1 MSQATA
7 PHTVRRIGSPAAA
20 ALADLAAMFE
30 ELQTVLLC
38 CERLV
43 SEVRPGVGKQ
53 VDEVVVEALWTTALI
68 SYSRCFAGGER
79 GMGLTEDDVEGL
91 ELQGEKLAWHRMLRK
106 LKKHFAD
113 PAANPRE
120 EFTVGVAVAEGKP
133 AGVAITSSRQVPVDE
148 QTVRQT
154 GALVF
159 ALTQLVDT
167 RIAEH
172 QATVLAGA
180 AALTE
185 KELETL
191 DEIEVTG
198 DGRPPP
204 GPDDEAAPGGP
215 SDGAA
220 GGGEGKETSS

>member
-1 MSQATA
+1 MTGQATA

-20 ALADLAAMFE
+20 ALADLAAMFDD
-30 ELQTVLLC
+30 LQTVLLC

-53 VDEVVVEALWTTALI
+53 VDEVVVESLWTTALI

-79 GMGLTEDDVEGL
+79 GMGLTEDDVDGL
-91 ELQGEKLAWHRMLRK
+91 ELQGEKLAWHRMLRT

-120 EFTVGVAVAEGKP
+120 SFTVGVA
-133 AGVAITSSRQVPVDE
+133 ITSTRQVPVDE

-154 GALVF
+154 GALAF

-172 QATVLAGA
+172 QATVLSGA
-180 AALTE
+180 ATLST

-191 DEIEVTG
+191 EEIEVSG

-204 GPDDEAAPGGP
+204 GPDD
-215 SDGAA
+215 DTA
-220 GGGEGKETSS
+220 GDGGEATP

>member
-1 MSQATA
+1 MTDVA
-7 PHTVRRIGSPAAA
+7 PRTVRRIGSPAAA
-20 ALADLAAMFE
+20 ALADLAAIFDD
-30 ELQTVLLC
+30 LQTVLLC

-43 SEVRPGVGKQ
+43 AELRPGLAKQ
-53 VDEVVVEALWTTALI
+53 HDEVLTEALWTTALI

-91 ELQGEKLAWHRMLRK
+91 ELKGEKLAWHRMLRR

-120 EFTVGVAVAEGKP
+120 TFTVGVAVADGAP
-133 AGVAITSSRQVPVDE
+133 AGVAITSARQDPVDE

-154 GALVF
+154 GALAF
-159 ALTQLVDT
+159 ALSKLVDA

-172 QATVLAGA
+172 QATVLEGA
-180 AALTE
+180 QALTT

-198 DGRPPP
+198 DGAPPP
-204 GPDDEAAPGGP
+204 RPEDDA
-215 SDGAA
+215 
-220 GGGEGKETSS
+220 EGRS

>member
-1 MSQATA
+1 MTDVA
-7 PHTVRRIGSPAAA
+7 PRTVRRIGSPAAA
-20 ALADLAAMFE
+20 ALADLAAIFDD
-30 ELQTVLLC
+30 LQTVLLA
-38 CERLV
+38 CEHLV
-43 SEVRPGVGKQ
+43 NQLRPGVGKQ
-53 VDEVVVEALWTTALI
+53 LDEVVVESLWTTALI

-91 ELQGEKLAWHRMLRK
+91 ELKGEKLAWHRMLRR

-120 EFTVGVAVAEGKP
+120 TFTVGVAVVDGAP
-133 AGVAITSSRQVPVDE
+133 AGVAITSARQDLVDE

-154 GALVF
+154 GALAF
-159 ALTQLVDT
+159 ALSKLVDG

-172 QATVLAGA
+172 QATVLEGA
-180 AALTE
+180 QALST

-198 DGRPPP
+198 DGAPPP
-204 GPDDEAAPGGP
+204 RPEDEADGGR
-215 SDGAA
+215 S
-220 GGGEGKETSS
+220 

>member
-1 MSQATA
+1 MTDVA
-7 PHTVRRIGSPAAA
+7 PRTVRRIGSPAAA
-20 ALADLAAMFE
+20 ALADLAAIFDD
-30 ELQTVLLC
+30 LQTVLLC

-43 SEVRPGVGKQ
+43 TELRPGLAKQ
-53 VDEVVVEALWTTALI
+53 LDETVVEALWTTALI

-91 ELQGEKLAWHRMLRK
+91 ELKGEKLAWHRMLRR
-106 LKKHFAD
+106 LKKHYAD

-120 EFTVGVAVAEGKP
+120 VFTVGVAVADGVP
-133 AGVAITSSRQVPVDE
+133 AGVAITSARQDLVDE

-154 GALVF
+154 GALAF
-159 ALTQLVDT
+159 ALSKLVDA

-172 QATVLAGA
+172 QATVLEGA
-180 AALTE
+180 QALSA

-198 DGRPPP
+198 DGAPPP
-204 GPDDEAAPGGP
+204 RPEDEEGGR
-215 SDGAA
+215 A
-220 GGGEGKETSS
+220 

>member
-1 MSQATA
+1 MTGQATA

-20 ALADLAAMFE
+20 ALADLAAMFDD
-30 ELQTVLLC
+30 LQTVLLC

-53 VDEVVVEALWTTALI
+53 VDEVVVESLWTTALI

-79 GMGLTEDDVEGL
+79 GMGLTEDDIEGL

-120 EFTVGVAVAEGKP
+120 EFTVGVAVAEGTP
-133 AGVAITSSRQVPVDE
+133 IGVAITSTRQVPVDE

-154 GALVF
+154 GALAF
-159 ALTQLVDT
+159 SLHQLVDA

-172 QATVLAGA
+172 QATVLTGA
-180 AALTE
+180 ATLSAN
-185 KELETL
+185 ELETL
-191 DEIEVTG
+191 EEIEVSG

-204 GPDDEAAPGGP
+204 GPDD
-215 SDGAA
+215 DNA
-220 GGGEGKETSS
+220 GNGGEAPS

>member
-1 MSQATA
+1 MTSATA
-7 PHTVRRIGSPAAA
+7 PNTVRRIGSPAAA

-30 ELQTVLLC
+30 DLQTVLLC

-53 VDEVVVEALWTTALI
+53 VDEVVVESLWTTALI

-79 GMGLTEDDVEGL
+79 GMGLTEDDIEGL
-91 ELQGEKLAWHRMLRK
+91 ELQGEKIAWHRMLRR

-120 EFTVGVAVAEGKP
+120 EFTIGVAVAEGKP
-133 AGVAITSSRQVPVDE
+133 AGVAITSTRQVPVDE

-159 ALTQLVDT
+159 ALTQLVDA

-180 AALTE
+180 AALSE
-185 KELETL
+185 QELETL

-204 GPDDEAAPGGP
+204 GPADDAARE
-215 SDGAA
+215 DGN
-220 GGGEGKETSS
+220 GSGDGKESSS